1 MKRRVLLVDDDESVL
16 LTLKAVLELHRFDV
30 ETAISATDACVKL
43 QTGTYEMVITDIRM
57 ETEDAGF
64 QVVRTAQQQ
73 TYRPVTAVLT
83 AYPPPEQ
90 VCRNEQVESLL
101 VKPIGTSELVRQLE
115 ALLETRKP
123 GATGSSPA
131 SPL

>member
-1 MKRRVLLVDDDESVL
+1 
-16 LTLKAVLELHRFDV
+16 
-30 ETAISATDACVKL
+30 
-43 QTGTYEMVITDIRM
+43 MVITDIRM